1 MLEAGNLVAPS
12 FGEDPRFI
20 DIRPAAYWSR
30 TDEFEDHREDA
41 PCRSP
46 ELPRDRSRPQRVVH
60 RHGLHRHRRHT
71 LRAVPP
77 CGQQRPL
84 HPRRPHRLAHPPQ
97 RPDHLRHRGRR
108 PRAAPRR
115 TDRGDPPGR
124 PRVLRARRGPLAR
137 RRPEPL
143 HDPHSDA
150 GSRRPGQPCHVRRA
164 PHRRGVRRG
173 ATHRLVTKPLPAALR
188 RQRC

>member
-1 MLEAGNLVAPS
+1 MLEAGNLVAPP
-12 FGEDPRFI
+12 FGEDPKFI

-46 ELPRDRSRPQRVVH
+46 ELPRDRSRSQRVVH

-84 HPRRPHRLAHPPQ
+84 QPRRPHRLAHPPQ

-108 PRAAPRR
+108 ALPAPRR
-115 TDRGDPPGR
+115 RDRGHPPRR

-137 RRPEPL
+137 RSPQPL
-143 HDPHSDA
+143 HDPPRDA
-150 GSRRPGQPCHVRRA
+150 TSRREGQPRRVGRA
-164 PHRRGVRRG
+164 RKRRGVRQG
-173 ATHRLVTKPLPAALR
+173 AVHRPVTKRPFGDVR
-188 RQRC
+188 VM